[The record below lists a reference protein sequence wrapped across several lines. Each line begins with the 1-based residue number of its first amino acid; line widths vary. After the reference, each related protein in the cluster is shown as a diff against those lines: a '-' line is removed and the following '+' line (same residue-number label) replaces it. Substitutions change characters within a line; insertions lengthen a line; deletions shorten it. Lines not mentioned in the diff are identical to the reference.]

1 MLAAATAGELAA
13 NRVLEP
19 SISKFGTK
27 WSIQLGFL
35 SMVAS
40 SFAFWL
46 VVAKVKNDSEF
57 LTYAFMSRF
66 AFGAGAGLL
75 RMVIL
80 IARAQSKKGR
90 RDM

>member
-1 MLAAATAGELAA
+1 
-13 NRVLEP
+13 
-19 SISKFGTK
+19 
-27 WSIQLGFL
+27 
-35 SMVAS
+35 MVAS

-46 VVAKVKNDSEF
+46 IVAKVKNDSEF